1 MQKSTIGVWLAALQT
16 GDSQAARQLW
26 ERYFARLAHLAQLRM
41 GSLPRRAADEED
53 VVLSAMN
60 SFLQGA
66 RDARFPRLADETDL
80 WRVLV
85 TITSRKVSAQRRRH
99 FAARRNKGRVR
110 GESVFADPSGSSSAG
125 GIEAIAGN
133 EPNPAVA
140 AQVTEEC
147 RKLIERLD
155 DNTLREVARLKLDGC
170 TNEEIA
176 AQIGKTVRTVERK
189 LTLIR
194 DCWSAD

>member
-1 MQKSTIGVWLAALQT
+1 MQKGTIGAWLASLQD
-16 GDSQAARQLW
+16 GDSQAAQQLW
-26 ERYFARLAHLAQLRM
+26 ERYFARLAHLAQLRL

-53 VVLSAMN
+53 VALSVMN

-66 RDARFPRLADETDL
+66 RDDRFPQLADETDL
-80 WRVLV
+80 WRILV
-85 TITSRKVSAQRRRH
+85 TITARKVSAQRRKH
-99 FAARRNKGRVR
+99 LAARRNRGKVR
-110 GESVFADPSGSSSAG
+110 GESVFADHSGSKSAAG
-125 GIEAIAGN
+125 LEAVTGH
-133 EPNPAVA
+133 EPDPAVA

-147 RKLIERLD
+147 RKLFERLD
-155 DNTLREVARLKLDGC
+155 DNTLCDIARSKLDGC

-176 AQIGKTVRTVERK
+176 ERIGKSVRTVERK